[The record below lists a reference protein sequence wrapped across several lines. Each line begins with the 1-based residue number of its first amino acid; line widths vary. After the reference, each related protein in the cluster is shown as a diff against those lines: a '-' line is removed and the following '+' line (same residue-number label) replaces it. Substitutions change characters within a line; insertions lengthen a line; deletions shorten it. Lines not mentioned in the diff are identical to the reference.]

1 MLRILSGS
9 VYELMKSVSGFTVS
23 DLDIL
28 FDFIDKFGRWRSRD
42 FTHKY
47 DHRSSEGKG
56 FIDKIFRGAHD
67 EHVLKVPSYI
77 TWRRLQ
83 SQFRSLDSSDCTDL
97 VKTFPAL
104 SKLGSCG
111 EGSTVAPQTRPNL
124 RLSRSPEAY
133 IGNEPFCSFYG
144 VQSSILTYFKTAIR
158 ILKSSGLYLRKLRKR
173 IEEHLK
179 STVDELD
186 QGYLSKH
193 KGPDRAQITIESDS
207 GGSGNHVVDEVKEHL
222 NTRYVCPPQ
231 ALHIVFGFAMQEKS
245 HTVCRLAVHL
255 PEYQTVCFVTGQEQQ
270 ALDGTQSNFT
280 TLTAYIELNRLCAN
294 VFDNGQL
301 SDMNIDAREIFYCQI
316 PEHFSIT
323 ARHGN
328 QEDVEGEK

>member
-1 MLRILSGS
+1 MVNEVERAEEEAAIRDNRRPTTTRM
-9 VYELMKSVSGFTVS
+9 VFEE
-23 DLDIL
+23 
-28 FDFIDKFGRWRSRD
+28 SRRRNIARGQRALPTANEEFAVD
-42 FTHKY
+42 TYAKIEQNRLNYHKTHQ
-47 DHRSSEGKG
+47 
-56 FIDKIFRGAHD
+56 
-67 EHVLKVPSYI
+67 V
-77 TWRRLQ
+77 
-83 SQFRSLDSSDCTDL
+83 
-97 VKTFPAL
+97 
-104 SKLGSCG
+104 
-111 EGSTVAPQTRPNL
+111 NL
-124 RLSRSPEAY
+124 RSDSYRGLQNYLAGEHNYGPPRNRIVLASSHIDSPRAMQQSYQDVMAIVSRYLKP
-133 IGNEPFCSFYG
+133 
-144 VQSSILTYFKTAIR
+144 TYFLMITCNPQGHEIQENLYEGQVASDRPDLTAR
-158 ILKSSGLYLRKLRKR
+158 VFSGKLKELCNDLFKR
-173 IEEHLK
+173 RARGNR
-179 STVDELD
+179 S
-186 QGYLSKH
+186 
-193 KGPDRAQITIESDS
+193 GPDRAQITIESDS